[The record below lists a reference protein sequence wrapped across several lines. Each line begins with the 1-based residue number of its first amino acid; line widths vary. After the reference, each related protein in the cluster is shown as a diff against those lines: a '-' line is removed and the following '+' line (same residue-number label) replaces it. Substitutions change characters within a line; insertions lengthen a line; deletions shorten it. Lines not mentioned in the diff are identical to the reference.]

1 MDEIILKEVYNQVK
15 NGYKVALAT
24 ITKTIG
30 STPGKMGATMAVFQ
44 NGNTIGSVGGGMIE
58 HKVLNKCVE
67 CLKSGE
73 DYNFE
78 YSLNDNGN
86 LGMQCGGTAFGYIK
100 VFKPKPKLIII
111 GGGHIGLALFK
122 IAKNLDFYT
131 IVIDDREEFANE
143 QRFENVDEV
152 YSGDI
157 PNIIK
162 NISINDNTYIVIAT
176 RGYEGDLISLRS
188 VIDRNSMYIGMI
200 GSMKKWIKVK
210 ETLINEN
217 INIEKLESV
226 YAPVG
231 INISSNSVDE
241 IAFGIMAEILLV
253 KNNGSLEEF
262 KDNVFNFFRHVILG
276 GNS

>member
-1 MDEIILKEVYNQVK
+1 MDEIILKEIYNQVK

-131 IVIDDREEFANE
+131 IVIDDRDEFANE

-162 NISINDNTYIVIAT
+162 DISINDNTYIVIAT

-188 VIDRNSMYIGMI
+188 VIERNPMYIGMI

-253 KNNGSLEEF
+253 KNNGSLTHR
-262 KDNVFNFFRHVILG
+262 KNKIK
-276 GNS
+276 